1 MQRFYDKVKKT
12 DTCWEWIGGLDRGGY
27 GCFSVNKKTRR
38 AHRISYEMHKGV
50 IPNGLFVCHTC
61 DNRKCVNP
69 EHLFLGTAKDNWDDA
84 VSKNRIPIKTRKHP
98 SISSYIS
105 HGCRCNDCR
114 KLFNES
120 IRKCR
125 AKVKAKQL
133 ENAKTIRFY
142 KKDGTYKDHLIIDYK

>member
-1 MQRFYDKVKKT
+1 MQRFFDKVKKT

-38 AHRISYEMHKGV
+38 AHRISYEMHKGI
-50 IPNGLFVCHTC
+50 IPNGIFVCHTC

-84 VSKNRIPIKTRKHP
+84 ISKNRIPIKPRTHP
-98 SISSYIS
+98 SISSYNR
-105 HGCRCNDCR
+105 GCRCNDCK